1 MSDPLD
7 DIRSAVGKDNLS
19 RSLSRDECTADT
31 AGLPAQRVIVDAD
44 RAFPAHRWTG
54 SRCDFIVFYLAANDN
69 QIITVPLELK
79 SGKAEVSHASKQL
92 QHGADFAA
100 NFAPTNAVCHP
111 VLIYGK
117 RINLRELNRAKVQ
130 FRDRRITVKAGRCN
144 RRRNL
149 ADALSTA

>member
-1 MSDPLD
+1 MAAD
-7 DIRSAVGKDNLS
+7 DKH
-19 RSLSRDECTADT
+19 
-31 AGLPAQRVIVDAD
+31 QIV
-44 RAFPAHRWTG
+44 
-54 SRCDFIVFYLAANDN
+54 
-69 QIITVPLELK
+69 TVPLELK

-100 NFAPTNAVCHP
+100 NFAPMNAVCHP

-130 FRDRRITVKAGRCN
+130 FRDRLITVKAGRCN
-144 RRRNL
+144 RQRNI